1 MRNFLGILV
10 TVEAQ
15 FTTKGTNSEKV
26 IYLLSLISYSKNKL
40 KFQKI
45 FFFRFYVK
53 QHDGDDWVGGGDG
66 LVLPCPLIPV
76 FAALMVILLF

>member
-45 FFFRFYVK
+45 LFFS
-53 QHDGDDWVGGGDG
+53 
-66 LVLPCPLIPV
+66 
-76 FAALMVILLF
+76 ILRKTTRW